1 MRKAIDKTVKM
12 NITEVKYL
20 LEFIIENNSKLQEIG
35 IDPIS
40 LNISGPSGIGKT
52 SLIKQ
57 TCDKLGIHSVKKN
70 LAQIDDLGEIM
81 GFPIK
86 EYEVTKIEGD
96 KTKAR
101 WIPEAVLTTAT
112 DKGWTPT
119 TRTRM
124 GYAKPEW
131 LTTNEK
137 MVLILDDFNRCQ
149 PRFMQ
154 AIMEIVDNQSYFSW
168 KLPKGSTIV
177 LSSNPDN
184 GDYNVT
190 TEDTAQTSRYF
201 RVDCKFDANIWAK
214 YAEAIGIDERCINF
228 VLLHPEM
235 VNDNCNARIVTKFF
249 NSIRFIKDFAE
260 PSSLLLIQ
268 SLGEISVGSVFV
280 TTFTQFIH
288 DKLDKMVT
296 PKYILE
302 TKDFNI
308 VQYKIKELVGQGSNT
323 RLDIASVL
331 SHRLINYTTVLFEK
345 KEFKPE
351 FSLRIGEIIEQND
364 LLPSD
369 LVYLIARELVGAN
382 RNRFLNIL
390 TKPAVAQKILI

>member
-1 MRKAIDKTVKM
+1 MRKAIDRTVKM
-12 NITEVKYL
+12 NISEVKTL
-20 LEFIIENNSKLQEIG
+20 LEYIIENNSKLQEVG

-40 LNISGPSGIGKT
+40 INISGASGIGKT

-57 TCDKLGIHSVKKN
+57 TCEKLSIQAIKKN
-70 LAQIDDLGEIM
+70 LAQIDDLGEIT

-86 EYEVTKIEGD
+86 EYEIGKEG
-96 KTKAR
+96 KVK
-101 WIPEAVLTTAT
+101 WIAEAVLSTAT
-112 DKGWTPT
+112 DKGWTPSG
-119 TRTRM
+119 RTRM

-131 LTTNEK
+131 LISEK
-137 MVLILDDFNRCQ
+137 PMVLILDDFNRCQ

-190 TEDTAQTSRYF
+190 TEDSAQTSRYF
-201 RVDCKFDANIWAK
+201 KVDCKFDAYIWAK
-214 YAEAIGIDERCINF
+214 YAESIGIDERCINF

-235 VNDNCNARIVTKFF
+235 INDNCNARIVTKFF
-249 NSIRFIKDFAE
+249 NSIRFIKDFSQ
-260 PSSLLLIQ
+260 PDSLLLIQ
-268 SLGEISVGSVFV
+268 SLGEASVGSVFV

-302 TKDFNI
+302 TVDFNL
-308 VQYKIKELVGQGSNT
+308 VKFKIQDLIGTGSSV
-323 RLDIASVL
+323 RLDIASVIA
-331 SHRLINYTTVLFEK
+331 HRIINYTSTLFEK

-351 FSLRIGEIIEQND
+351 YSLRVGEIIEQDQLFPAD
-364 LLPSD
+364 LIY
-369 LVYLIARELVGAN
+369 VIARELVGAN

-390 TKPAVAQKILI
+390 SKPAVANKILI